1 MRLVIRQN
9 CLLLFCLAV
18 SAAARSQ
25 TGPLEFPKEFIMH
38 ARLSTGLIAPPHVP
52 ELFVGSLEL
61 RPQWTLV
68 EHKLRGG
75 LVAGGF
81 YTARTVYGLGGL
93 TVSYKLSE
101 FTGGYFGSLGNLHL
115 NFDHLWGG
123 ADQRLVGAGINL
135 DLLNKLVV
143 GLGGYRDYHFGQW
156 WWTSSI
162 AFRISKVKKPIEDFP
177 H

>member
-1 MRLVIRQN
+1 MRLLIRQS
-9 CLLLFCLAV
+9 CLLLLCFMLSSAV
-18 SAAARSQ
+18 RSQ

-38 ARLSTGLIAPPHVP
+38 AKLSTGLIAPPHAP
-52 ELFVGSLEL
+52 DLFVGSLEL

-81 YTARTVYGLGGL
+81 YTSRRLYGVGGV
-93 TVSYKLSE
+93 TVSYKLAE
-101 FTGGYFGSLGNLHL
+101 FTGGYFGSLGNVHL
-115 NFDHLWGG
+115 NFDHLWGTG
-123 ADQRLVGAGINL
+123 DQKLAGAGINL

-143 GLGGYRDYHFGQW
+143 GLAGHRDYYSARW
-156 WWTSSI
+156 WWTSSV
-162 AFRISKVKKPIEDFP
+162 AFRLSKVKKPKEDFP